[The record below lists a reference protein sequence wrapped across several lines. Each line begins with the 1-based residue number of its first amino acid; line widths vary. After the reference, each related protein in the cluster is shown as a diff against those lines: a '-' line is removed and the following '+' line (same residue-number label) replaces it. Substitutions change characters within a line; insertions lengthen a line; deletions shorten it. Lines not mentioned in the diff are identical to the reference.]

1 MGWSA
6 TSCRSVEAPRAESA
20 EKVESFR
27 SEKLES
33 SSSEMEHCFSAVH
46 QFYKNSNCLL
56 SK

>member
-6 TSCRSVEAPRAESA
+6 TSWRSVEAPRAESA

-33 SSSEMEHCFSAVH
+33 SSSERKAT
-46 QFYKNSNCLL
+46 
-56 SK
+56 